1 MFDIGFSELM
11 LIGIV
16 ALIVIGPKDLPALF
30 HTLGRF
36 TARARQLGREFNRA
50 MNDAAKESGV
60 DDIAKGLKNVA
71 NPKKMGLDGLNK
83 AAERFEKWDPSKG
96 GKPPEKPL
104 PKPSD
109 DPEKAAER
117 AADVAKI
124 RETTEKAG
132 RARLDREAAAK
143 VAAADVK
150 PKGAT
155 APVAEAQP
163 DTAPAKAPAA
173 KKPAAKTPAAEKPP
187 AAKKPAAKPAAK
199 PKSAPAKA
207 AETAAAE
214 APAKKTPAR
223 KPPAKKPAARP
234 TKAASE

>member
-16 ALIVIGPKDLPALF
+16 ALIVIGPKELPGLF

-124 RETTEKAG
+124 RATTERMG
-132 RARLDREAAAK
+132 RAKLDREAAAK

-150 PKGAT
+150 PKGEAAST
-155 APVAEAQP
+155 APEQP
-163 DTAPAKAPAA
+163 EQAPAKKPASKKPVAKEAAAKPAA
-173 KKPAAKTPAAEKPP
+173 KKPAAKKPS
-187 AAKKPAAKPAAK
+187 AKPKATAAKPADTK
-199 PKSAPAKA
+199 APAKA
-207 AETAAAE
+207 T
-214 APAKKTPAR
+214 TRR
-223 KPPAKKPAARP
+223 KPAANKPAARP